1 MSSQEQEMV
10 VEVLKRLQS
19 QMEEL
24 QTTEHEARKIM
35 DDVEC
40 RDEMVSRAIHDVS
53 LQIRA
58 LDNRIDV
65 WNTHAGK
72 LKELEDKVVMLQ
84 GLYSRLTMADPIEP
98 RVAKTEQEILE
109 AQDFHEYCEVTLDEH
124 AGRIEGVERW
134 LENVE
139 GRLVGAGIK

>member
-1 MSSQEQEMV
+1 MSSQEQEPSLEERVGMV
-10 VEVLKRLQS
+10 VE
-19 QMEEL
+19 EL
-24 QTTEHEARKIM
+24 EHRVENVEAR
-35 DDVEC
+35 DDV
-40 RDEMVSRAIHDVS
+40 VTRAIHDLV
-53 LQIRA
+53 LNLRA
-58 LDNRIDV
+58 IDNRINV
-65 WNTHAGK
+65 WEQRLNTHAGK
-72 LKELEDKVVMLQ
+72 LKELEDKIVMLQ

>member
-1 MSSQEQEMV
+1 MSSQEEEPSLEERVGMV
-10 VEVLKRLQS
+10 VE
-19 QMEEL
+19 EL
-24 QTTEHEARKIM
+24 EHRVENVEAR
-35 DDVEC
+35 DDV
-40 RDEMVSRAIHDVS
+40 VTRAIHDLV
-53 LQIRA
+53 LNLRA
-58 LDNRIDV
+58 IENRIIV
-65 WNTHAGK
+65 WEQRLNTHAGK
-72 LKELEDKVVMLQ
+72 LKELEDKIVMLQ

>member
-1 MSSQEQEMV
+1 MSSQEQEPSLEERVGMV
-10 VEVLKRLQS
+10 VE
-19 QMEEL
+19 EL
-24 QTTEHEARKIM
+24 EHRVENVEAR
-35 DDVEC
+35 DDV
-40 RDEMVSRAIHDVS
+40 VTRAIHDLV
-53 LQIRA
+53 LNLRA
-58 LDNRIDV
+58 IDNRIVV
-65 WNTHAGK
+65 WEQRLNTHAGK
-72 LKELEDKVVMLQ
+72 LQELEDKIVMLQ

-98 RVAKTEQEILE
+98 RGAKTEQEILE